1 MVLRFF
7 QPNIQ
12 RLKMFKWLKIMGYK
26 DVLST

>member
-12 RLKMFKWLKIMGYK
+12 RLKIFKWLKIRDYTG
-26 DVLST
+26 VLST